1 MAIQIQSPAF
11 APNGPI
17 PKQHTGEGRDVS
29 PPLSWTGLPAGTKE
43 LALICDDPDAPG
55 REPWVHWVLYKL
67 RPATTGLAAGESAG
81 GVAGTNSWA
90 TPGWRGPMPPPG
102 HGVHHYHFRLYA
114 LDAELD
120 AGAGLSKSK
129 LLQAMAG
136 HVLAQGELVGT
147 YERRR

>member
-1 MAIQIQSPAF
+1 MAIQIQSTAF
-11 APNGPI
+11 APNGTI

-29 PPLSWTGLPAGTKE
+29 PPLSWSGLPAGTKE
-43 LALICDDPDAPG
+43 LALVCDDPDAPG

-67 RPATTGLAAGESAG
+67 RADQKGLAAGESAG
-81 GVAGTNSWA
+81 VAGTNSWPTA
-90 TPGWRGPMPPPG
+90 GWRGPMPPPG

-120 AGAGLSKSK
+120 AGPGLSKAK
-129 LLQAMAG
+129 LLKAMEG